1 MKTFF
6 YILQKCIKSNQIV
19 YPSDPF
25 QPFLINNYDKNF
37 LDISC
42 YIYLMVYE
50 IYYLH
55 LRSNIKNLYLKISYS
70 KLKALN
76 TFLNNIF
83 ISNELKEKIL
93 DLFCKAQR
101 IYFTLSKFA
110 YIYKHNKSPLIVTN
124 DLTLNPLEIKH
135 PATFV
140 LLQNKSRYL
149 FSMNDLINIIETAI
163 CFSPNFFASPLSPKN
178 PYNNQKLNTSTLYN
192 IYFKMKDGV
201 CKFSTIIHLY
211 FLECFV
217 KHNFFINNEAFLRE
231 HSIKKFVY
239 TSPNQSLYDP
249 IKLMLKTNSYTSK
262 LIIHED
268 FPKDMLVDIFRPY
281 LFYYYIINYSI
292 KGTEKIYKYKTH
304 LHKKL
309 KQFYEHNKL
318 FGRKLCVK
326 TIKKNKST
334 FSSTFNT
341 DHINF
346 YNIVIN
352 NSKNPY
358 DLKPELTNLHISSFN
373 GIMHNYGTTSN
384 DYDDLFYH
392 DNSISYS
399 FETLIH
405 SAHNIMYDEDDEDD
419 FDN

>member
-1 MKTFF
+1 M
-6 YILQKCIKSNQIV
+6 S
-19 YPSDPF
+19 
-25 QPFLINNYDKNF
+25 
-37 LDISC
+37 
-42 YIYLMVYE
+42 
-50 IYYLH
+50 H
-55 LRSNIKNLYLKISYS
+55 S

-76 TFLNNIF
+76 AFLNNIF

-101 IYFTLSKFA
+101 TYFALSKFA
-110 YIYKHNKSPLIVTN
+110 YIYRYHKSPLIVTN

-163 CFSPNFFASPLSPKN
+163 CFAPNFFASPLSPKN

-192 IYFKMKDGV
+192 IYFKMKNGV

-217 KHNFFINNEAFLRE
+217 KYNFFINNEAFLRE
-231 HSIKKFVY
+231 HSIKNFVY
-239 TSPNQSLYDP
+239 TSPSQTLYAP
-249 IKLMLKTNSYTSK
+249 IKIMLQTNSYTSK
-262 LIIHED
+262 LVIHED

-292 KGTEKIYKYKTH
+292 KGTEKIYKYKKH

-318 FGRKLCVK
+318 FGRRACVK
-326 TIKKNKST
+326 SIKKNKTIFT
-334 FSSTFNT
+334 FNFNT

-352 NSKNPY
+352 NSKNVY
-358 DLKPELTNLHISSFN
+358 DLKPELTNTHASGSD
-373 GIMHNYGTTSN
+373 GIMHNYGTISH
-384 DYDDLFYH
+384 DYNDLFYN
-392 DNSISYS
+392 DTTTSYS
-399 FETLIH
+399 FESLIH
-405 SAHNIMYDEDDEDD
+405 SAHNIMFDDDDNDDD